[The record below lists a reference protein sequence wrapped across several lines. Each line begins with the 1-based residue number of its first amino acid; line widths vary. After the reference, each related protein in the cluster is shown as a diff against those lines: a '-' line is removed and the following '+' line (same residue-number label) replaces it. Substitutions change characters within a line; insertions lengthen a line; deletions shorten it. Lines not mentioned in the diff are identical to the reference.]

1 MLDLI
6 DSEHRDEFR
15 SRGAKGAAL
24 AIVTDNKDTDGL
36 GMVKLTYPWL
46 SNKNQTDWVRVASS
60 LAGDNA
66 GAFLIPEKDTEVLV
80 VFINGDINQPIVI
93 GSLWNKEDKAPYVN
107 RDGENNIKMLRTRTG
122 HEIVLDDTS
131 QKEQIRIHTHAGQ
144 EIVMDDTTGS
154 MKIIIRDENN
164 SNSIEIDSKSGSIL
178 ISSASN
184 ITMKSPNITL
194 EGSVGVNIKA
204 PVITNKASSLI
215 TSKANM
221 ISNEASSISCTAS
234 GPLALKG
241 TPVALG

>member
-1 MLDLI
+1 MLDLVN
-6 DSEHRDEFR
+6 SEHQDEFR

-24 AIVTDNKDTDGL
+24 AIVTNNSDPDGL

-46 SNKNQTDWVRVASS
+46 SKSNQTDWIRVASS
-60 LAGDNA
+60 IAGDNA
-66 GAFLIPEKDTEVLV
+66 GSFLIPEVGTEVLV

-93 GSLWNKEDKAPYVN
+93 GSLWNKEDKAPYIN
-107 RDGENNIKMLRTRTG
+107 QNGQNNIKMIRTRTG
-122 HEIVLDDTS
+122 HEIVFDDTP

-144 EIVMDDTTGS
+144 EIVMDDTVGS

-164 SNSIEIDSKSGSIL
+164 SNSIEIDSKSGSIV
-178 ISSASN
+178 ISSALN
-184 ITMKSPNITL
+184 ITMKSSNINL
-194 EGSVGVNIKA
+194 EGSVGVNIEA
-204 PVITNKASSLI
+204 PVITNKASGLI
-215 TSKANM
+215 TSKANI